1 MSQLVK
7 YLLSNRE
14 DRSLDPGASANVRA
28 SGHLTGG
35 EE

>member
-7 YLLSNRE
+7 YLLCKRE
-14 DRSLDPGASANVRA
+14 DWSLDPDASANVR
-28 SGHLTGG
+28 LTGG

>member
-7 YLLSNRE
+7 YLLSKLE
-14 DRSLDPGASANVRA
+14 AWSLDPGASANVHESVR
-28 SGHLTGG
+28 LTGG